1 MKSLSD
7 TDAPYSGARA
17 FPVSIGTFGARRTS
31 FREGKFT
38 IWIIRARR
46 IISTMKITPA
56 RDPVELVVSE
66 KHARLL
72 YQLLP
77 AFFAAFVL
85 NLFLQIPDKLHS
97 RTSIEQY

>member
-1 MKSLSD
+1 MMK
-7 TDAPYSGARA
+7 
-17 FPVSIGTFGARRTS
+17 TS
-31 FREGKFT
+31 
-38 IWIIRARR
+38 
-46 IISTMKITPA
+46 PA

-97 RTSIEQY
+97 RTSYYIVIPILYLIYRYRVCC

>member
-1 MKSLSD
+1 
-7 TDAPYSGARA
+7 
-17 FPVSIGTFGARRTS
+17 
-31 FREGKFT
+31 
-38 IWIIRARR
+38 
-46 IISTMKITPA
+46 MKITPA